1 MSSITTY
8 GYSAIQNYIASTFTY
23 LELQDQNGNP
33 IKRFNTSN
41 GLTITNVGQTI
52 VYQVVATGDN
62 TFIDK
67 TVAKSV
73 IYDSSTSTNAFAE
86 ESFSP
91 FTFES
96 EEDELTVKHTI
107 QVPQF

>member
-8 GYSAIQNYIASTFTY
+8 GYSAIQNYIASKFTY

-33 IKRFNTSN
+33 IKRFDTSN

-62 TFIDK
+62 TFLNK

-73 IYDSSTSTNAFAE
+73 LFDVASGGQSFAE
-86 ESFSP
+86 ESFLP

-107 QVPQF
+107 QVPQI